1 MTTFKDAIKKKNID
15 YNTGYRCECCN
26 MRGHGKPWAIYK
38 DVIKKNI
45 CSYLCYGKMNMTDKN
60 LWSKVIN
67 KNDFFDLRPILP
79 DKKNDFMILTNEE
92 LMKLD
97 DKSLKKY
104 YERLNVYYYMNPERA
119 KMQLKIMENSV
130 SEFDDIQSDDSDND
144 EQV

>member
-1 MTTFKDAIKKKNID
+1 MISFKDAIKKKNID

-79 DKKNDFMILTNEE
+79 DKKNDFMILTN
-92 LMKLD
+92 LIYMINSYTII
-97 DKSLKKY
+97 DKQINKK
-104 YERLNVYYYMNPERA
+104 
-119 KMQLKIMENSV
+119 
-130 SEFDDIQSDDSDND
+130 
-144 EQV
+144 